1 MIPNF
6 NEHIFQRY
14 SVKEGEGIYYQMFYI
29 ISECLFTLIFQ
40 QSENCHSEF
49 VDLRG
54 LSKFQKKQICL
65 PIIDNEKLMYTL
77 KVLSISVW
85 MM

>member
-6 NEHIFQRY
+6 NEHICQRH

-29 ISECLFTLIFQ
+29 ITECLFTLIFQ
-40 QSENCHSEF
+40 QSENCRSEF

-54 LSKFQKKQICL
+54 SSKFQKNKFVYL
-65 PIIDNEKLMYTL
+65 
-77 KVLSISVW
+77 
-85 MM
+85 